1 LISPV
6 ETNSIKIDPFFGVLA
21 PGLGWVPPLR
31 YLLRRKRV
39 LALLARGP
47 HNALLEIGCGAGALL
62 VDLSRADFHCVG
74 LESSHKACEMAT
86 AISSACGTGHAVFSV
101 PDSNWRETFDT
112 VCAFDVLEHIE
123 DDVAALENWVGW
135 IKKGGRILLSVPA
148 HSSRFGA
155 GDVWAGHYRRYDKK
169 VLLKL
174 MTDQGMRI
182 DHVECY
188 GFPLA
193 NITETLGVRTYRKL
207 IKQRGEVVDKNTA
220 SAESGIERTAYMK
233 QFHIINSMPG
243 KFALHLCF
251 LAQWLTRNTD
261 FGSGYLVLATKV

>member
-21 PGLGWVPPLR
+21 PDLGWVPPLR
-31 YLLRRKRV
+31 YLLRRRRV

-47 HNALLEIGCGAGALL
+47 YNALLEIGCGAGALL
-62 VDLSRADFHCVG
+62 VDLSRAGFHCTG
-74 LESSHKACEMAT
+74 LENSPKAREMAT
-86 AISSACGTGHAVFSV
+86 AISNACGAGHAVFTA
-101 PDSNWRETFDT
+101 PDSNWYENFDT

-123 DDVAALENWVGW
+123 DDVAALGSWVGW
-135 IKKGGRILLSVPA
+135 IKKGGHILLSVPA
-148 HSSRFGA
+148 HTSRFGA
-155 GDVWAGHYRRYDKK
+155 GDVWAGHYRRYDRNS
-169 VLLKL
+169 LLQL
-174 MTDQGMRI
+174 VTDQGMRI

-193 NITETLGVRTYRKL
+193 NITEILGMRTYRKL
-207 IKQRGEVVDKNTA
+207 INQRGESFDKNTA